1 MKFKLWI
8 LLIAA
13 SLAACGG
20 SSSSSSPAPAPTT
33 EITGAV
39 EAPAGTVAQLQPVS
53 PLQYALNFFI
63 SPAVAAITGLEP
75 VKGATVELIRVDNDG
90 HQVGDVLA
98 STVTSITGDYNL
110 TLPPGVN
117 LAGNLVLRVSGSG
130 GAEMRAQVVE
140 REVKINPVSEFV
152 LRSFIDN
159 GADLDNLTTAAVVKI
174 KGQLDEYDLTGVAG
188 SNLDEML
195 NNLKEETAAFIDS
208 AVGNAIAESGAQP
221 ANSSAIAGDYRNV
234 AFDWELESYTDYLYE
249 NSLVNVFSFSG
260 WITDLALSAGANG
273 AVSVDL
279 EGEEGFY
286 GRLQLPNN
294 LYSEVEVY
302 ESFEESIAGTYT
314 DAGLLSVDI
323 PFDEEIIID
332 GNYQFGFRTPPVTF
346 TLQQAGNTNV
356 YIAPA
361 IDTEVRYAL
370 IDTDDDGDRDALNPA
385 ERLGDSASRGLE
397 IFMKKPAAATKSNLS
412 GNFGRVYLR
421 TQLNSNGEIE
431 LEAEHNKLTFAET
444 LTSAATGLDVL
455 RRSVDNGSTTPTL
468 TFTGRENDQNKV
480 EAETDI
486 VYGVTPDGRI
496 TINGNNVD
504 GYTNDVFD
512 LLVFDEFENEG
523 YSNGNGEVEKSI
535 TLAVKLPTSALA
547 LNGKR
552 YRVIGTQANL
562 DPDGL
567 QLDQFR
573 FNTIMTMTA
582 NNTAS
587 IQGGVSSI
595 VQSQNRISSQI
606 RNMEAE
612 GIALTIGT
620 DGLMS
625 FELDIPE
632 GTGENQLAGTLAMEG
647 YMNHN
652 GSLAVLRS
660 RYTNSTDEV
669 IAMGLVMLVELP

>member
-8 LLIAA
+8 LLIAV

-20 SSSSSSPAPAPTT
+20 SSSKSSSPAPTT
-33 EITGAV
+33 QITGAV
-39 EAPAGTVAQLQPVS
+39 EAPNGMVAQLQPVS
-53 PLQYALNFFI
+53 PIQYALNFFV

-75 VKGATVELIRVDNDG
+75 VEGATVELIRVNNNG
-90 HQVGDVLA
+90 EQMGDVLA
-98 STVTSITGDYNL
+98 KTVTSINGNYSL
-110 TLPPGVN
+110 SLPAGVN
-117 LAGNLVLRVSGSG
+117 LAGNLVLRVRGTG

-159 GADLDNLTTAAVVKI
+159 GADLNNLTTAVVLKI

-332 GNYQFGFRTPPVTF
+332 GNYQFGFRTPPMTF
-346 TLQQAGNTNV
+346 TMQQVADSNV
-356 YIAPA
+356 LIAPA
-361 IDTEVRYAL
+361 MDAEVRYAL
-370 IDTDDDGDRDALNPA
+370 IDTNDDDKRDALNPA
-385 ERLGDSASRGLE
+385 ERLGDTASRGLE
-397 IFMKKPAAATKSNLS
+397 IFMKKPSAAKGSDLI

-421 TQLNSNGEIE
+421 TQFNSYGEIE
-431 LEAEHNKLTFAET
+431 LEAEHNKLTFGT
-444 LTSAATGLDVL
+444 KLSSSATGLDVL

-468 TFTGRENDQNKV
+468 TFTDREDAQNV
-480 EAETDI
+480 VDAETDI
-486 VYGVTPDGRI
+486 VYGVQADGRL
-496 TINGNNVD
+496 TIDGEPVD
-504 GYTNDVFD
+504 GYTNDAFD
-512 LLVFDEFENEG
+512 LIVFNEFEE
-523 YSNGNGEVEKSI
+523 EVYKDGSGSDLEKSI
-535 TLAVKLPTSALA
+535 TLAVRLPTSPLA
-547 LNGKR
+547 LNGKQ

-562 DPDGL
+562 STAGL

-573 FNTIMTMTA
+573 FNSLLTMTA
-582 NNTAS
+582 DNAAS
-587 IQGGVSSI
+587 IKGGISSI
-595 VQSQNRISSQI
+595 IQKNNSISSDN
-606 RNMEAE
+606 RSLEAD
-612 GIALTIGT
+612 GIEISIAD

-625 FELDIPE
+625 FELDIPA
-632 GTGENQLAGTLAMEG
+632 GTGENQPGGKLKLEG
-647 YMNHN
+647 YMNHS
-652 GSLAVLRS
+652 GSLAVLHTIFTTS
-660 RYTNSTDEV
+660 SNQV
-669 IAMGLVMLVELP
+669 IAMGLVTLVELP